1 MSANLSIQLHVASF
15 NNHCD
20 AVDTLIRAG
29 ADIETGEGEAG
40 TPLHLAALRGNCAV
54 MRLLMEKEANVNAL
68 SKTIGPVINAAIR
81 SGTVEAVQL
90 IMSGAVHFD
99 VDYITYDPPLS
110 LSAGISEPSLFK
122 DILTS
127 GRAKWLQNVKLLDQA
142 LIAASYSG
150 RLQSVCIL
158 LEFDHIY
165 TNNTVQTAVLSA
177 AIEKNWASV
186 NELLDHAIKDTAVGN
201 RRDVQLDDTFYFAA
215 TNREERLAILEKIWS
230 FTNHSI
236 SQDILNFSLYQAA
249 NLNKH
254 ATVEWLLE
262 RCGADPNTSAERP
275 QSIAHYA
282 SVASSSDFWNPL
294 NAAASSGNIPIM
306 KALIRKGAEVEGKRV
321 YALQLA
327 ARDGHAEAVDILLK
341 HGADVNKVLAD
352 SEELGF
358 FSTTALQAA
367 CDNKRVGVVG
377 ALLKHD
383 ADPNLGGGA
392 FTNPITAAT
401 QKSQPEILKL
411 LLDAPDIEVNVV
423 GGEDKSTPLIN
434 AATYM
439 SIDSV
444 ELLVRRGAELDTQNA
459 MGDTALIMAS
469 WKGDKDCV
477 VLLCNEGADVTYR
490 SPHRGLAIAA
500 AADGLHPECATIL
513 ADRMGGKIE
522 SYREQ
527 GKSKPD
533 DVHVAISNF
542 RSQNR
547 PFQRATQRSAC
558 AAAITRTNH
567 RRAQSRSH

>member
-1 MSANLSIQLHVASF
+1 M
-15 NNHCD
+15 
-20 AVDTLIRAG
+20 TLLI
-29 ADIETGEGEAG
+29 
-40 TPLHLAALRGNCAV
+40 
-54 MRLLMEKEANVNAL
+54 EKEANVNAL

-81 SGTVEAVQL
+81 SGTVDAVQL

-127 GRAKWLQNVKLLDQA
+127 GRAMWLQNVKLLDQA

-186 NELLDHAIKDTAVGN
+186 NELLDYAIKDTAVGN

-215 TNREERLAILEKIWS
+215 TNREERLAILEKIWT

-236 SQDILNFSLYQAA
+236 AQDILNFSLYQATVM
-249 NLNKH
+249 NKH

-262 RCGADPNTSAERP
+262 RCSADPNTSAERP
-275 QSIAHYA
+275 QFIAHYA

-294 NAAASSGNIPIM
+294 NAAASSGNILIM
-306 KALIRKGAEVEGKRV
+306 KALIRKGAEVDGERV

-327 ARDGHAEAVDILLK
+327 ARDGHTEAVNILLK
-341 HGADVNKVLAD
+341 HGAAVNKVVAD

-358 FSTTALQAA
+358 FSATALQAA
-367 CDNKRVGVVG
+367 CENKRIGVVG

-411 LLDAPDIEVNVV
+411 LLDAPGIEVNVF

-444 ELLVRRGAELDTQNA
+444 KLLVKHGAELDTQNA

-500 AADGLHPECATIL
+500 AADGLHPECATVL
-513 ADRMGGKIE
+513 ADRMGGRIE

-527 GKSKPD
+527 GKCEHD
-533 DVHVAISNF
+533 DVRVAISNF